1 MKETPKLFLLNC
13 KEYDT
18 EQAKLEKDIK
28 EIFYKNNC
36 HKLNTTTDDLFGECD
51 IPSEDAVIVRK
62 KMQEFIL
69 VTGKEIENQNKNIM
83 IKFFLLKFFIYVFIY
98 CLILY
103 YFYFSSSV

>member
-1 MKETPKLFLLNC
+1 MKETPELFLLNC

>member
-1 MKETPKLFLLNC
+1 M
-13 KEYDT
+13 

-51 IPSEDAVIVRK
+51 LPSEDAVIGRK

-69 VTGKEIENQNKNIM
+69 ATGKEIENQNKNAM
-83 IKFFLLKFFIYVFIY
+83 IKFFLLKFFIYVFFY
-98 CLILY
+98 FFILF
-103 YFYFSSSV
+103 YFYFSSV